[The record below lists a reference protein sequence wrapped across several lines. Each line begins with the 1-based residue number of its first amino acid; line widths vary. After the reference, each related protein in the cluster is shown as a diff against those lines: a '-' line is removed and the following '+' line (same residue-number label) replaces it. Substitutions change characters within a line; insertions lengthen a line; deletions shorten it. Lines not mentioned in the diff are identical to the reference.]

1 MKLGLIHIALLIG
14 AICAVAHASPAP
26 AKAQIIGGHRVGE
39 SALTDYNG
47 LSSSLS
53 IPNLG

>member
-1 MKLGLIHIALLIG
+1 MKLGLIHLALLIG

-39 SALTDYNG
+39 SALMTTSYLLHSPYLTWFN
-47 LSSSLS
+47 
-53 IPNLG
+53 